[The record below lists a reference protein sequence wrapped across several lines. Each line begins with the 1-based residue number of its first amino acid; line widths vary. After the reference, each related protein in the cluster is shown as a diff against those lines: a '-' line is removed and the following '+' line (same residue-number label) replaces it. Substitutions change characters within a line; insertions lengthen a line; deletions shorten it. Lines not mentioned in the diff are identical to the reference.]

1 MNIVQL
7 AIKYCFFY
15 DFMVLLWTNSCEVC
29 MKINCFSDFN
39 IYKNNKFSLNKK
51 KVLALGILSTSLL
64 TGCNRTMFDTKYGFN
79 QALILGDDS
88 AVVLDV
94 SQWKDYSGE
103 QLQLITD
110 NNFVLLTSSFDT
122 NCFYGDSNQY
132 SVDDI
137 GLSAISD
144 SNNIYY
150 LTDTENDS
158 KFNKDLF
165 DTQFY
170 FNKAVTFNGNRAIV
184 LPIKQWKDYEGEQLQ
199 IITTDGLVLNVSSWN
214 SKLAYDVDSPL
225 KLEQFAQSY
234 VGNDGVVTSYAD
246 DTASDDFHNKDLF
259 DTVYNFNK
267 ALIMKDE
274 KVVIVPIDEWK
285 DYEGEQLQLKI
296 HDGPTIVTASY
307 DTILVNDNDST
318 MKALDVAKSLCE
330 EENIVD
336 LASGKDNVEGSFNKT
351 FFDFDYGFSNGIIS
365 GKDAASTVSVDT
377 WGDYEGEQL
386 QIELD
391 SGDIILTSSILLD
404 LVNGGNNN
412 INASTLAK
420 DYVSS
425 EGRLTDLSGGD
436 YSEESFNK
444 DLLDTELKFKYAL
457 KVIDGNVTII
467 PLKKWEDFYNTDGGK
482 DKEDSPNCEQIQLV
496 LPDETALVTTAYDTV
511 LVNNTNTDINE
522 IAGLFVGKDGVIT
535 NLEEYVGVPEVSG
548 WNFSL
553 FDTRYSFSY
562 AILNNEDTSQ
572 VFPIVQW
579 LDFSEGEALQLN
591 FQDDTGMLTSF
602 VTTTLVD
609 PATEGM
615 EEILANAFTGNSE
628 DNEKVKVYK

>member
-1 MNIVQL
+1 M
-7 AIKYCFFY
+7 
-15 DFMVLLWTNSCEVC
+15 
-29 MKINCFSDFN
+29 
-39 IYKNNKFSLNKK
+39 
-51 KVLALGILSTSLL
+51 
-64 TGCNRTMFDTKYGFN
+64 
-79 QALILGDDS
+79 
-88 AVVLDV
+88 
-94 SQWKDYSGE
+94 
-103 QLQLITD
+103 
-110 NNFVLLTSSFDT
+110 
-122 NCFYGDSNQY
+122 
-132 SVDDI
+132 
-137 GLSAISD
+137 
-144 SNNIYY
+144 
-150 LTDTENDS
+150 
-158 KFNKDLF
+158 
-165 DTQFY
+165 
-170 FNKAVTFNGNRAIV
+170 
-184 LPIKQWKDYEGEQLQ
+184 
-199 IITTDGLVLNVSSWN
+199 
-214 SKLAYDVDSPL
+214 
-225 KLEQFAQSY
+225 
-234 VGNDGVVTSYAD
+234 
-246 DTASDDFHNKDLF
+246 
-259 DTVYNFNK
+259 
-267 ALIMKDE
+267 
-274 KVVIVPIDEWK
+274 
-285 DYEGEQLQLKI
+285 
-296 HDGPTIVTASY
+296 
-307 DTILVNDNDST
+307 
-318 MKALDVAKSLCE
+318 
-330 EENIVD
+330 
-336 LASGKDNVEGSFNKT
+336 
-351 FFDFDYGFSNGIIS
+351 
-365 GKDAASTVSVDT
+365 
-377 WGDYEGEQL
+377 
-386 QIELD
+386 
-391 SGDIILTSSILLD
+391 
-404 LVNGGNNN
+404 VNGGNNN

-482 DKEDSPNCEQIQLV
+482 NKEDSPNCEQIQLV

-572 VFPIVQW
+572 VFPIAQW

>member
-1 MNIVQL
+1 MILWYYYGQILVRG
-7 AIKYCFFY
+7 IYKY
-15 DFMVLLWTNSCEVC
+15 

-94 SQWKDYSGE
+94 SQWKDY
-103 QLQLITD
+103 
-110 NNFVLLTSSFDT
+110 
-122 NCFYGDSNQY
+122 
-132 SVDDI
+132 
-137 GLSAISD
+137 
-144 SNNIYY
+144 
-150 LTDTENDS
+150 
-158 KFNKDLF
+158 
-165 DTQFY
+165 
-170 FNKAVTFNGNRAIV
+170 
-184 LPIKQWKDYEGEQLQ
+184 EGEQLQ

-214 SKLAYDVDSPL
+214 SKLAYDIDSPL

-234 VGNDGVVTSYAD
+234 VGNDGVVTSYVD
-246 DTASDDFHNKDLF
+246 DTASDDFYNKDLF

-365 GKDAASTVSVDT
+365 GKDASSTVSIDT

>member
-7 AIKYCFFY
+7 AIGYCFFLN
-15 DFMVLLWTNSCEVC
+15 FMVLLWTNSCEVC

-199 IITTDGLVLNVSSWN
+199 
-214 SKLAYDVDSPL
+214 
-225 KLEQFAQSY
+225 
-234 VGNDGVVTSYAD
+234 
-246 DTASDDFHNKDLF
+246 
-259 DTVYNFNK
+259 
-267 ALIMKDE
+267 
-274 KVVIVPIDEWK
+274 
-285 DYEGEQLQLKI
+285 LKI
-296 HDGPTIVTASY
+296 YDGPTIVTASY

-336 LASGKDNVEGSFNKT
+336 LSSSKDNAEGSFNKT

-572 VFPIVQW
+572 VFPIAQW